1 MLLSTFSGFHR
12 LCYKQLSKNDE
23 NIRSKPDKKFS
34 ADMTYGILASESC
47 LLTDIVDHLHE
58 NTKKVNSVERLTRHL
73 NNGTSSTALKSY
85 LTTIRKWAPQEPVIH
100 IDDRDIAKPDGYKFE
115 ALGPVVRDGSKSTA
129 SKTVYVKGYHVTE
142 ACVLTK
148 NNHPVSIFSELEMR
162 LIHDGFPVSAP
173 F

>member
-1 MLLSTFSGFHR
+1 MVNFTSNTYQMKREILTFTN
-12 LCYKQLSKNDE
+12 KISKHL
-23 NIRSKPDKKFS
+23 SKPDKKFS

-58 NTKKVNSVERLTRHL
+58 NTKKVNSIERLTRHL

-100 IDDRDIAKPDGYKFE
+100 IDDSDVAKPDGYKFE
-115 ALGPVVRDGSKSTA
+115 ALGLVRDGSKSTA

-148 NNHPVSIFSELEMR
+148 NNHPVSIFFRNTFFKRKTFYLYK
-162 LIHDGFPVSAP
+162 
-173 F
+173 